1 MHEPVHDLDSLA
13 AFVEGRLEG
22 AERERVVAHL
32 STCAECRRTVAHMGR
47 ALASG
52 ELPHISRS
60 ATPRSRWLGPR
71 VWVPLAASVLI
82 GSFTWLYTTS
92 GLLPRSTP
100 GATAD
105 DLLVRRGAELKVAGK
120 TFRETSGVWTD
131 TSFDPAARLPSVF
144 ARGPEERSNLLDR
157 TPQLAPFADL
167 GQRVV
172 VVWEGTVYHFEP

>member
-22 AERERVVAHL
+22 AERERVVTHL
-32 STCAECRRTVAHMGR
+32 SACAECRRTVAHMGR

-52 ELPHISRS
+52 ELPQVGRS
-60 ATPRSRWLGPR
+60 AAARSRWQSPR

-82 GSFTWLYTTS
+82 GSFAWLYTS
-92 GLLPRSTP
+92 SVFGPGPTP
-100 GATAD
+100 GTAGS
-105 DLLVRRGAELKVAGK
+105 DLLARRGAELKVEGK

-131 TSFDPAARLPSVF
+131 TSFDPTAGLPSVF
-144 ARGPEERSNLLDR
+144 VRGPEERADRLDH

-167 GQRVV
+167 GEHVV